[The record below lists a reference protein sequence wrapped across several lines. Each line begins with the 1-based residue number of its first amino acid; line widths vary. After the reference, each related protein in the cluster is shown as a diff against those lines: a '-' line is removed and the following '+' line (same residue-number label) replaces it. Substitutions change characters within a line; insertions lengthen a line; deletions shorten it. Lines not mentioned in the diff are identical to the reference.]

1 MPAPTDPMPKFPQ
14 HQRLSAVHLAP
25 SPVPARHPISPPH
38 PRCVRAELHSPSLRD
53 LRKPPAM
60 LQTSSEEER
69 ERPRDVFPRGRH
81 EEVLA
86 PIAMV
91 RHRGN
96 LQRLPYLPSKLPG
109 CRMSFLTME
118 SVRMALDFLLAGL
131 SRSIES
137 SGYSHLKADPRST
150 PSRSVRHCVH
160 RRPPSATGKDPS
172 LASGGGAVSVIARSR
187 KRRIPR
193 HGVCPTAS

>member
-1 MPAPTDPMPKFPQ
+1 MPKFPQ
-14 HQRLSAVHLAP
+14 HQRLSAVHLP
-25 SPVPARHPISPPH
+25 PEPVPPRRPISLPH

-69 ERPRDVFPRGRH
+69 ERPHDVFPRGRH

-109 CRMSFLTME
+109 CRLSFLTMG
-118 SVRMALDFLLAGL
+118 SIRMALDFLLAGFA
-131 SRSIES
+131 RSIDS
-137 SGYSHLKADPRST
+137 SGYSHLKADHRSI
-150 PSRSVRHCVH
+150 PSRSVRSSGNRVLTVTAVGVH
-160 RRPPSATGKDPS
+160 SAGFESRSSMPGDVREVC
-172 LASGGGAVSVIARSR
+172 GAEENA
-187 KRRIPR
+187 
-193 HGVCPTAS
+193 GQL